1 MHVLVTADTVGGV
14 WTYARELVTGLA
26 RKGVQVTLVSFGDI
40 PAVSQIEWMEGL
52 RGVEFHPT
60 AFRLEWMQEADSDI
74 EASSEYLQRVI
85 DEAKPDVLHLNQF
98 CYGSLNV
105 GIPKI
110 VVAHSDVVSWWVNV
124 KGVQPPADRW
134 TNWYRDEVGR
144 GLAQA
149 SAVVAPSRWM
159 LDCVETYY
167 GKPKQGSVIYNG
179 RTPTLFNPYVAKDA
193 SVLSVGRLWD
203 GGKQAALLTQVNT
216 SVPVYIAGTEQ
227 HADESFRTA
236 ESALGAKHPMLV
248 LKGAQSEGQLRHLF
262 SRASMY
268 AATSRYEPF
277 GLAPVEAAL
286 SRCALICNDI
296 PTFREL
302 WGQAAIYFKQNDAA
316 SLEAEIER
324 LHQDDELRLTYAN
337 LAYNRARQRFTAER
351 MVDDYMNLY
360 QVMVTAGAAAA

>member
-40 PAVSQIEWMEGL
+40 PTVSQIEWLEGL
-52 RGVEFHPT
+52 RGVEYHPT
-60 AFRLEWMQEADSDI
+60 AFKLEWMQEAEIDI
-74 EASSEYLQRVI
+74 EASSEYLKRVI
-85 DEAKPDVLHLNQF
+85 DEVKPDLLHLNQF

-124 KGVQPPADRW
+124 KGVEPPADSW
-134 TNWYRDEVGR
+134 SNWYRDVVGR
-144 GLAQA
+144 GLADA
-149 SAVVAPSRWM
+149 DAVVAPSRSM
-159 LDCVETYY
+159 MECVERFY
-167 GKPKQGSVIYNG
+167 GRPKQGSVIYNG
-179 RTPTLFNPYVAKDA
+179 RTPTLFNPYVTKED
-193 SVLSVGRLWD
+193 SVISVGRLWD
-203 GGKQAALLTQVNT
+203 GGKQAALLTQINT
-216 SVPVYIAGTEQ
+216 TVPVVIAGTEQ

-236 ESALGAKHPMLV
+236 ESALGANHPMLV

-262 SRASMY
+262 SKASIY

-286 SRCALICNDI
+286 SRCALLCNDI

-302 WGQAAIYFKQNDAA
+302 WGQTAIYFKQNDAA
-316 SLEAEIER
+316 SLEAEIQR
-324 LHQDDELRLTYAN
+324 LQNDRELRLTYAN
-337 LAYNRARQRFTAER
+337 LAYNRAKQRFTAER

-360 QVMVTAGAAAA
+360 QAVATAGAAAA